1 MFEPHYVHET
11 KILQSVASD
20 PACRW
25 KFTKHALKKME
36 KNGWS
41 APDIQNGVMNGQV
54 TLQEDA
60 KQDRLWRVRGRDLDG
75 RRIQIVVAVDE
86 MEVTIK
92 VVTAF

>member
-1 MFEPHYVHET
+1 
-11 KILQSVASD
+11 
-20 PACRW
+20 
-25 KFTKHALKKME
+25 ME

-54 TLQEDA
+54 LLQEE

-75 RRIQIVVAVDE
+75 RRIQIVVAVCE
-86 MEVTIK
+86 MELTIK